1 MCQQPSLAVTELLD
15 FVPSA
20 FRTMGVDS
28 RAQGPGGLGDGG
40 RQNCGGINSSYF
52 GAIQFS
58 NLEYFSV
65 DAPRNTKL

>member
-1 MCQQPSLAVTELLD
+1 MYQQPSLAVTELLD

-40 RQNCGGINSSYF
+40 EDRTVG
-52 GAIQFS
+52 
-58 NLEYFSV
+58 E
-65 DAPRNTKL
+65 